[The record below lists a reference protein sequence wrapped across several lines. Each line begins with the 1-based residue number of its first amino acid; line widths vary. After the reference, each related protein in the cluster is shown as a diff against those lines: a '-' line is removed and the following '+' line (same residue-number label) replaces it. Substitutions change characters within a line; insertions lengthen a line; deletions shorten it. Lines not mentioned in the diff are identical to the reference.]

1 MAFLY
6 SNDESGDVFFD
17 AQEVVDSPYIAE
29 NELAYCDDEAY
40 YDDEYSRQINTN
52 TNELEFESNDDHIVE
67 YGYIFY
73 QLQHSL
79 LLD

>member
-40 YDDEYSRQINTN
+40 YDDEYSRQINTKRMN
-52 TNELEFESNDDHIVE
+52 WSSN
-67 YGYIFY
+67 
-73 QLQHSL
+73 LMTTT
-79 LLD
+79 